1 MKKFLF
7 LLLVFTITHS
17 AISQTEDKV
26 RKIQETARGFV
37 RDGDYN
43 NAVLVLNR
51 GLENDKTNL
60 ELLKEL
66 AFTLFLKKDYVGSLE
81 IAKPFAI
88 REDVDVQAYQIL
100 AMVYKA
106 LEERKESEKLYK
118 AALKKF
124 PNSGLLHNEY
134 GEMLWA
140 KKDFSDA
147 VKIWENGISVDPNTA
162 SNYYNAAKYY
172 YFSSEKVWGLIYGE
186 IFINIESYSA
196 RTTEIKKLL
205 VDGYKKLF
213 IDADISKNQSNKNE
227 FANAVL
233 DLMKKNSIT
242 VADGITVENLT
253 TLRARFIND
262 WYTKYATRFP
272 FRLFEHHQQLVRL
285 NMFDAYNQWIFA
297 DTFKAGSY
305 QLWSTAHDSTNKEF
319 IRLQQNRIFKIPPG
333 QYYNTVQK

>member
-1 MKKFLF
+1 MKKFL
-7 LLLVFTITHS
+7 LILVVFAFAQD
-17 AISQTEDKV
+17 AISQAEDKV
-26 RKIQETARGFV
+26 RKIQETAKGFV
-37 RDGDYN
+37 REGDFN

-51 GLENDKTNL
+51 GLQGDNNNL

-66 AFTLFLKKDYVGSLE
+66 AFTFYLKQDYVRALE
-81 IAKPFAI
+81 VAKPFAD

-100 AMVYKA
+100 AMIYKA
-106 LEERKESEKLYK
+106 LEERKDSEKLYK

-124 PNSGLLHNEY
+124 PNSGALHNEY

-147 VKIWENGISVDPNTA
+147 IKVWENGIAVDPNTA
-162 SNYYNAAKYY
+162 GNYYNASKYY

-227 FANAVL
+227 FANAYL
-233 DLMKKNSIT
+233 DLMKKNAISVST
-242 VADGITVENLT
+242 GITVENLT

-262 WYTKYATRFP
+262 WYAKNATRFP
-272 FRLFEHHQQLVRL
+272 FRLFEHQDQLVKL
-285 NMFDAYNQWIFA
+285 GLFDAYNQWIFA
-297 DTFKAGSY
+297 DAFKEGAYKS
-305 QLWSTAHDSTNKEF
+305 WAAAHDSVNNEF
-319 IRLQQNRIFKIPPG
+319 VRLRQNRLFKVPAS
-333 QYYNTVQK
+333 QFYHSEAR